1 MQGDFLDLMAA
12 LLPCVMGYGEIGQRL
27 AQTRSADTP
36 YAEWIETYADPDYQ
50 ALCQTVGA
58 MVDAAVARRIGDLET
73 APRRTALQN
82 RFSTAT
88 RLEVGFWQMGLDLP

>member
-1 MQGDFLDLMAA
+1 
-12 LLPCVMGYGEIGQRL
+12 
-27 AQTRSADTP
+27 
-36 YAEWIETYADPDYQ
+36 
-50 ALCQTVGA
+50 

-73 APRRTALQN
+73 APRRAALQN